1 MSTRPRAAA
10 NPPDTSTSSLL
21 VTHEAIAPTSSLAD
35 QQNKSSGNDQQSKQN
50 TDDER
55 NNRMPIGPDLFRP
68 SAFLRCSDTQPEEKF
83 VHLIP
88 PAPRRIE
95 ALRSVARHC
104 AGAQLLMRPPP
115 ESGRTRTSLCERW
128 V

>member
-1 MSTRPRAAA
+1 MGPATPGVSRARAAA

-55 NNRMPIGPDLFRP
+55 NNRMPIGPDFTS
-68 SAFLRCSDTQPEEKF
+68 SAQGSNWHDGLVESSENLERVLASGYVLRVVCINNAS
-83 VHLIP
+83 
-88 PAPRRIE
+88 
-95 ALRSVARHC
+95 
-104 AGAQLLMRPPP
+104 
-115 ESGRTRTSLCERW
+115 
-128 V
+128 